1 LQQPYGFLFQIK
13 ISMKK
18 LLFMLVISMLSFQ
31 LFAQGNGKWD
41 IILKLNGEELAGK
54 VTEVGDDDIKFNYA
68 GETVI
73 YKIKKSD
80 ILKITFSSGRIE
92 VINKLPEVQNGTPQN
107 AESAGT
113 SGPFGL
119 EDHHNKV
126 AILPFTYIKDDQSA
140 ADELGVKVQNECF
153 AFLSKHA
160 GALTF
165 LDPRTTNAKLIK
177 AGVTKENVKGYSMD
191 EICNILGVEF
201 VVEGMVVIDRGAQAT
216 SNYGNMKTNDNYNYK
231 NNSNTYKTS
240 GGSSST
246 STQYY
251 INNVTI
257 GVYNDKGTTLFSQER
272 KSMLNLQGEYKSALD
287 YLLKRSP
294 VYFK

>member
-1 LQQPYGFLFQIK
+1 
-13 ISMKK
+13 MKK
-18 LLFMLVISMLSFQ
+18 LLFMLVTSLLSLQ
-31 LFAQGNGKWD
+31 LLAQGNGKWD

-54 VTEVGDDDIKFNYA
+54 VTEVGEDDIKFNYA

-92 VINKLPEVQNGTPQN
+92 VINKLPEVQAGTPAN
-107 AESAGT
+107 AEPSGN

-160 GALTF
+160 GALSF

-177 AGVTKENVKGYSMD
+177 AGVTKENIKGYSMD

-216 SNYGNMKTNDNYNYK
+216 SNYGNMKTTDNYNYK
-231 NNSNTYKTS
+231 NNSNSYKTS

-272 KSMLNLQGEYKSALD
+272 KSLLNIQGEYKSALD